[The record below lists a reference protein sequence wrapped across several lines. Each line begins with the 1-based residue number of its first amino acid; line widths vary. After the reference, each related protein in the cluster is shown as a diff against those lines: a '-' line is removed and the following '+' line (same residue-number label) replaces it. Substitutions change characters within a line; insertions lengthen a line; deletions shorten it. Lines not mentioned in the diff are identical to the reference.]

1 MQSSLSSSDLDQCND
16 EAEADDVD
24 IPSTASS
31 KIEPFEISTSSVE
44 SEIMNDT
51 EDVPVPTK
59 TLKASKGGAT
69 KNGIKTTTSTPKIR
83 QQRPPI
89 SKIDDDLNQL
99 MGIPESRSIGTEK
112 KALPAHSSHLSN
124 KCKCFRTCL
133 GESEG
138 CCRKIPVGNSIVLQ
152 PTMYQRFSCCIVGP
166 HWYGCLVTLAM
177 ILSLSYYFTMKAY
190 HQIGIISAVLN
201 IIWTSMELIFLF
213 LVSCS
218 DPGIVRQDND
228 DELALVS
235 RKDGYKGVKTLQ
247 DDDWRYC
254 DLCSVYQPPNAVH
267 CPDCNACI
275 VGYDHHCPWMG
286 TCIGKENIKSFV
298 RFNLA
303 WVTHLLYAFLWI
315 GLIGP
320 NIFHNH

>member
-1 MQSSLSSSDLDQCND
+1 MVESSLPSSDQDQCND
-16 EAEADDVD
+16 EVEAAVVG
-24 IPSTASS
+24 IPSTVSS

-51 EDVPVPTK
+51 EDDVPVPTK
-59 TLKASKGGAT
+59 TLKASKGGAN
-69 KNGIKTTTSTPKIR
+69 KNDINTTTSTPKIR

-99 MGIPESRSIGTEK
+99 MGIQESRSIGTEK

-124 KCKCFRTCL
+124 KCKCFRTCV

-138 CCRKIPVGNSIVLQ
+138 RCRKIPVGNSIILQ

-177 ILSLSYYFTMKAY
+177 IISLSYYFTMKAY
-190 HQIGIISAVLN
+190 KEIGIISAILN

-218 DPGIVRQDND
+218 DP
-228 DELALVS
+228 
-235 RKDGYKGVKTLQ
+235 
-247 DDDWRYC
+247 
-254 DLCSVYQPPNAVH
+254 
-267 CPDCNACI
+267 
-275 VGYDHHCPWMG
+275 
-286 TCIGKENIKSFV
+286 
-298 RFNLA
+298 
-303 WVTHLLYAFLWI
+303 
-315 GLIGP
+315 
-320 NIFHNH
+320 